1 MCFFKEQKS
10 AFFQKKTKD
19 PDLKRNEKTQ
29 VGSDFLKIWFF
40 SNLVISEYFFVIFPW
55 SHDLEQVASP
65 PVWLGVRRTPRS
77 VGPWY

>member
-40 SNLVISEYFFVIFPW
+40 SNLVISEYFFVIFP
-55 SHDLEQVASP
+55 
-65 PVWLGVRRTPRS
+65 
-77 VGPWY
+77 